1 MIKVEKAA
9 ELTGHSN
16 PIFTLELS
24 QKPGILFTGGND
36 KGLVEWSLETNSF
49 IKVMFPVAASIY
61 AIHCPPG
68 YPLLFAGL
76 RNGDVLVF
84 DFIEQKITRTLK
96 HHQAPIF
103 DIKSVGRKN
112 ELLVASED
120 GTVTIW
126 NLKTLEQVYA
136 IKVSNDTIRS
146 ISISPNGKQAA
157 FGCRDNTVR
166 IYDLEDYTLI
176 KTLHG
181 HTMPVFA
188 VQYAPDGSYLV
199 SGSRDAQIKI
209 WDSLSFD
216 QVKNIPAHLF
226 AVNHIAFHPAL
237 PYFATASMDKSIKIW
252 GADDFKLYKIISRE
266 KGFASHLLSINK
278 LTWNGDQLLSASDD
292 KRIIIWNIQFDAI

>member
-1 MIKVEKAA
+1 MIVEKVA

-36 KGLVEWSLETNSF
+36 KGLVEWSLENNAF

-61 AIHCPPG
+61 AIHGPAG
-68 YPLLFAGL
+68 YPLLFTGL

-84 DFIEQKITRTLK
+84 DFIEQKIIRTLK
-96 HHQAPIF
+96 HHQSPIF
-103 DIKSVGRKN
+103 DIKSINRKN

-120 GTVTIW
+120 GIVSVW
-126 NLKTLEQVYA
+126 SLKTLEQVYS
-136 IKVSNDTIRS
+136 IKVSQDTIRS
-146 ISISPNGKQAA
+146 ISISPDEKQVA
-157 FGCRDNTVR
+157 FGCRDNTIK

-176 KTLHG
+176 KVLHG

-199 SGSRDAQIKI
+199 SGSRDAQVKI
-209 WDSLSFD
+209 WDSLSFEMI
-216 QVKNIPAHLF
+216 KNIPAHLF
-226 AVNHIAFHPAL
+226 AVNHIAFHPTL

-252 GADDFKLYKIISRE
+252 GSDDFKLYKIISRE

-278 LTWNGDQLLSASDD
+278 LAWNGNQLLSVSDD
-292 KRIIIWNIQFDAI
+292 KRIIIWDIQFD